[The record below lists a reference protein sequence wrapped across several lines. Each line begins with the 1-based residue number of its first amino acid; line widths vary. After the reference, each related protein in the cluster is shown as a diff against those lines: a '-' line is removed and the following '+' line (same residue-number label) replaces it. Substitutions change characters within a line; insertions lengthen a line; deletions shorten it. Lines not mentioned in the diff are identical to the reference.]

1 MRFDHLKSLFA
12 ILSIVRDSSES
23 EIGLGISPQ
32 EKEVQLFLRSGFCA
46 NIEACVGDSC
56 TIITP
61 CSSCE
66 GLHDEK
72 LKLPERHILHV
83 LFGHD
88 LFTQSDVSPDFIKL
102 EPNVQKVLASIL
114 STVVFRKHPQ
124 YNEDNLLKSLGFG
137 HSLTEGRERY
147 SLLFELVQ
155 FRSRINALIFEF
167 LACDAYYFLR
177 DRTISNTAASQTC
190 EKLLQNVRDA
200 ITDPKLDR
208 VRILR
213 NSLSSFYA
221 DKTAQTNAKINAKII
236 AQHAESAIKEFLSD
250 TCRSCTADCSECC
263 KTCHQRLFEAIGFTG
278 SSVPEERY
286 SLLFE
291 IEKSHGKTFREISAL
306 MACDAFYY
314 QISVQAAKKHCS
326 GLLKEGKLGVLPMA
340 TLYGPQNAGLENL
353 GKRLQLMY
361 YDDNDWIAEKLK
373 SAIGIYTEEEN
384 CRQCT
389 RSAPNCDHCFEVL
402 LTSLGFEDAKHR
414 TETRS
419 RYSLLLQ
426 LMKND
431 WKSSGEILRLM
442 ACDAF
447 YYLRDK
453 ISVEGAKDK
462 CSQLLNEGR
471 LAAAKLLKG
480 YTQLQQ
486 FYDTT

>member
-23 EIGLGISPQ
+23 GIGLEISPQ

-66 GLHDEK
+66 GLHEEK
-72 LKLPERHILHV
+72 LTLPELHILHV

-88 LFTQSDVSPDFIKL
+88 LFTQFDVSPDFIKL

-114 STVVFRKHPQ
+114 STVEFRKHLQ

-200 ITDPKLDR
+200 ITDPKSDR

-213 NSLSSFYA
+213 NSLSSFYD
-221 DKTAQTNAKINAKII
+221 DKTAQTNAKII
-236 AQHAESAIKEFLSD
+236 AQHAQSVVERFLSKD
-250 TCRSCTADCSECC
+250 CHSCKDGCTKCC
-263 KTCHQRLFEAIGFTG
+263 KTCHQSMFEAIGFTG

-314 QISVQAAKKHCS
+314 QISVQAAKEHCS
-326 GLLKEGKLGVLPMA
+326 GLLKEGELGLLPMA
-340 TLYGPQNAGLENL
+340 TSYGQNAALENL

-373 SAIGIYTEEEN
+373 SAIGIYTTEEN

-389 RSAPNCDHCFEVL
+389 SSAPNCDHCFEVL
-402 LTSLGFEDAKHR
+402 LTSLGFEDAEPR
-414 TETRS
+414 RETRS

-426 LMKND
+426 LMKYY
-431 WKSSGEILRLM
+431 WKSSGEILQLM

-453 ISVEGAKDK
+453 GSVEGAKDK

-471 LAAAKLLKG
+471 LAAAKRLKG